1 MLEAGAVSSDKD
13 KLTENRFIY
22 ESGNRTIIEAVFY
35 HANDLLPDEKVFLQP
50 AQAFPMYIK
59 NILYRIC
66 SVNLPWCAVV
76 SQDIAVRA
84 IIDETPN

>member
-59 NILYRIC
+59 NISVSDLQRESALVCCGVAGYRG
-66 SVNLPWCAVV
+66 SRN
-76 SQDIAVRA
+76 
-84 IIDETPN
+84 N